1 MNTCKATLRVL
12 AAHRLYLIIYLV
24 LIGIMMFT
32 ISGAQLTGNKTS
44 DNDTYTPGRA
54 TVAVIDRDADR
65 GHIADTMRSYLS
77 VSHDVTDLADEPQTL
92 QQAVASNWVDL
103 IVIIPSGYAD
113 GLIAA
118 VSSGETLPKVETV
131 TSYTSGVG
139 SMASMSVNGFLSM
152 TRIALIGDNVTVS
165 AEDWK
170 AKYNGVDG
178 QTADG
183 NNQPSQNEQSDQD
196 TLDML
201 PEGRVQHL
209 SLDDVAK
216 AAQQVQT
223 VARDKT
229 ANHAIAVD
237 HSDQT
242 ATDTDTVALATR
254 GFGTTMKTALYPL
267 FLAMTVCTALVISV
281 FNAGETRRRLLASP
295 QRASVMGLERL
306 AVICVF
312 AMIVV
317 AVYVVATLGLMLAAG
332 LNPSQLALSGV
343 VMTVVAACAYALMTV
358 ACGFMLGEY
367 GLSDTMTNGFA
378 NLFGLLIMF
387 TSGISFPPDM
397 MPAPMLAIGHM
408 LPGWWYCVAIDN
420 AFGIGTASQQ
430 GSDVMS
436 WASSVGLVML
446 FGIAFICIG
455 LAVGRIRRT
464 RSTLVTSTQTQLAE
478 VV

>member
-32 ISGAQLTGNKTS
+32 ISGAQLTGQTS

-77 VSHDVTDLADEPQTL
+77 VNHDVTDLADEPQTL

-103 IVIIPSGYAD
+103 IVIIPSGYANS
-113 GLIAA
+113 LIAA

-139 SMASMSVNGFLSM
+139 SMASMSVSGFLSM
-152 TRIALIGDNVTVS
+152 TRTALIGDNVTVS

-183 NNQPSQNEQSDQD
+183 NNQQNQNEQSGQD

-216 AAQQVQT
+216 ATQQVLT
-223 VARDKT
+223 VARDK
-229 ANHAIAVD
+229 AVNHAIAVD

-242 ATDTDTVALATR
+242 AADTDTVALATR

-312 AMIVV
+312 AVIVV
-317 AVYVVATLGLMLAAG
+317 AVYVLATLGLMLAAG

-343 VMTVVAACAYALMTV
+343 AMTIVAACAYALMTV
-358 ACGFMLGEY
+358 ACGFMLGEC
-367 GLSDTMTNGFA
+367 GLNDTMTNGFA

-397 MPAPMLAIGHM
+397 MPALMLAIGHM